1 LQPRTG
7 RIRFFPNTV
16 VTVYFDGTAG
26 KTRLFSCYKFAMAK
40 TIGQLLLF
48 KYVGREINFLSK
60 AFKTKRLAEKARS
73 KFPERERKT
82 IGSVWF
88 ESMPRRRGMGGKPGY
103 LAVRVLG
110 PLYPITAWV

>member
-1 LQPRTG
+1 
-7 RIRFFPNTV
+7 V

-82 IGSVWF
+82 IGVGVVRF
-88 ESMPRRRGMGGKPGY
+88 KP
-103 LAVRVLG
+103 
-110 PLYPITAWV
+110 